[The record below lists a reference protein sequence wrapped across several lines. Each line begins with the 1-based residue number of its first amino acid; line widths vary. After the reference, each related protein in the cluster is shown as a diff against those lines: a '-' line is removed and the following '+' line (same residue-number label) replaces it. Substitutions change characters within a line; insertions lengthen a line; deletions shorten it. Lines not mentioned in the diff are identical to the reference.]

1 MSDQNI
7 TKFIPNGLWVPV
19 PPNTIKFLT
28 KHHRPADRVLYALCL
43 HLGQG
48 LKPVFPSYPTIA
60 RLANVGEKSLR
71 AQYDKL
77 IKLGFISIERKRV
90 GKRFK
95 NYYTILPKAWTFRD
109 GPSKGKS
116 GPSLDRAKRW
126 MCRDCEKIVPVEST
140 EFVRSVDGYG
150 NNDDHWIHTECEH
163 KNWSRRIQPIVW
175 NLMNEEELS
184 VVWRENDAF
193 NRRGNI
199 S

>member
-1 MSDQNI
+1 MSDDKSI
-7 TKFIPNGLWVPV
+7 KFIPNGLWVPV

-95 NYYTILPKAWTFRD
+95 NYYTILPKAWTFR
-109 GPSKGKS
+109 SNEKGVKS
-116 GPSLDRAKRW
+116 SPTLDTTKRW
-126 MCRDCEKIVPVEST
+126 ICSDCEKIVGTEFT
-140 EFVRSVDGYG
+140 EFVRSQDWYG
-150 NNDDHWIHTECEH
+150 GNTDHWIHSNCELGTG
-163 KNWSRRIQPIVW
+163 SRIIKPIPW
-175 NLMNEEELS
+175 WLMDEEELLRFR
-184 VVWRENDAF
+184 REMNL
-193 NRRGNI
+193 
-199 S
+199 

>member
-1 MSDQNI
+1 MSDNESI
-7 TKFIPNGLWVPV
+7 KFIPNGLWVPV

-28 KHHRPADRVLYALCL
+28 KNHRPADRVLYALCL

-95 NYYTILPKAWTFRD
+95 NYYTILPKAWTFRN
-109 GPSKGKS
+109 GPSKGIT
-116 GPSLDRAKRW
+116 GPSLDPNQKW
-126 MCRDCEKIVPVEST
+126 ICSSCF
-140 EFVRSVDGYG
+140 EFVTPIEADYKKNVDWDG
-150 NNDDHWIHTECEH
+150 NNDDHWVHNNCVQILD
-163 KNWSRRIQPIVW
+163 SRRVRQAGRGM
-175 NLMNEEELS
+175 LMD
-184 VVWRENDAF
+184 RENEM
-193 NRRGNI
+193 RRREIESSGGNI
-199 S
+199 